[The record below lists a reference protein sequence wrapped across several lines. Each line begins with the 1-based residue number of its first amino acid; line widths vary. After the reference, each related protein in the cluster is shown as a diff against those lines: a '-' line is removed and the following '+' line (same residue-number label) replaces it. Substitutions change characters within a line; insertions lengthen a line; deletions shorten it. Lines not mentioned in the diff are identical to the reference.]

1 MTESSNSTL
10 TWKDAMRPAS
20 KFMPNPHRNR
30 HQPVASRPAVSAIVL
45 ALTMTVGMP
54 FAAAFDLESDQP
66 IRVNADNARL
76 DEGQGI
82 ATYTGSVEMSQGDAN
97 LMADKVVLHRDENG
111 VSRIEATGTPARY
124 RQPAMEGQGETDAR
138 ALTITWSA
146 SDNRVTF
153 QREAVI
159 EQGGNLFRGDVIHYD
174 SAERVVTAEGSAD
187 QGDGSGRVEMVIQP
201 RGNSGNNPDNNPNGQ
216 DTDGSSQ
223 GQ

>member
-1 MTESSNSTL
+1 MSLANKFISRPES
-10 TWKDAMRPAS
+10 RC
-20 KFMPNPHRNR
+20 RR
-30 HQPVASRPAVSAIVL
+30 PVAALPAIAVL
-45 ALTMTVGMP
+45 FLVLGTSPATG
-54 FAAAFDLESDQP
+54 FDLESDEP
-66 IRVNADNARL
+66 IRVNADSARL
-76 DEGQGI
+76 DDGQGI
-82 ATYTGSVEMSQGDAN
+82 ATYTGSVKMTQGDAN
-97 LMADKVVLHRDENG
+97 LMADKVVLYRDENG

-138 ALTITWSA
+138 ALSITWSA

-153 QREAVI
+153 EREAVI

-187 QGDGSGRVEMVIQP
+187 QGEGSGRVEMVIQP
-201 RGNSGNNPDNNPNGQ
+201 RSNPDNNSDRQ

>member
-1 MTESSNSTL
+1 MS
-10 TWKDAMRPAS
+10 PAS
-20 KFMPNPHRNR
+20 KFMPHPHPKG
-30 HQPVASRPAVSAIVL
+30 HQSVASRPVISAIVL
-45 ALTMTVGMP
+45 VLTLTVGMP
-54 FAAAFDLESDQP
+54 FAAAFDLKSDQP
-66 IRVNADNARL
+66 ITVNADNARL

-97 LMADKVVLHRDENG
+97 LMAEKVVLHRDENG
-111 VSRIEATGTPARY
+111 VSRIEATGTPAHY

-138 ALTITWSA
+138 ALIITWSA

-153 QREAVI
+153 KREAVI

-174 SAERVVTAEGSAD
+174 SAERVVTAEGAAD

-201 RGNSGNNPDNNPNGQ
+201 RSNSGSNPDNNPNGQ

>member
-1 MTESSNSTL
+1 MSL
-10 TWKDAMRPAS
+10 AR
-20 KFMPNPHRNR
+20 KFMPH
-30 HQPVASRPAVSAIVL
+30 PVAERCRPVTALPKVTVVFLAMGL
-45 ALTMTVGMP
+45 ALATP
-54 FAAAFDLESDQP
+54 HAAAFDLESDEP
-66 IRVNADNARL
+66 IRVNADSARL
-76 DEGQGI
+76 DDGQGI
-82 ATYTGSVEMSQGDAN
+82 ATYTGAVEMTQGDAN
-97 LMADKVVLHRDENG
+97 LTADKVVLHRDENG

-146 SDNRVTF
+146 ADNRVTF
-153 QREAVI
+153 RREAVI

-201 RGNSGNNPDNNPNGQ
+201 RSNPDTPSDNNPDGQ